1 MLKCRVEKVH
11 EECYSELCKNP
22 LLKEYINKC
31 VDPIMNNISKCK
43 FTGFNGGY
51 QSSSISEASNSRL
64 KKLLPTKQLTL
75 KEVRE
80 ILITAEELTQTS
92 KRFIKGRKLHKMRSP
107 QVLEIMKIFQVSQ
120 VISEAICGSINKANR
135 LQIIF
140 DDEKGEALVS
150 DVIKDG
156 EISFVEKFVV
166 SDEGCT
172 CKKQNQ
178 VGLPCSHFIQF
189 LLKKESIYIKQ

>member
-1 MLKCRVEKVH
+1 MLKCRDEKVH